1 MNPHVSII
9 WIPYAIVN
17 CRSGEQKVQ
26 LVGGDVGDVGMQG
39 TVLSCLALPIAKTL
53 AIHLHQHY
61 NITKRA
67 NTINTA
73 NTTNT
78 LTDLH
83 LTDFQTALTVIND

>member
-26 LVGGDVGDVGMQG
+26 LVAGDVGMQG

-53 AIHLHQHY
+53 AIHLHQQS

-73 NTTNT
+73 NTANT
-78 LTDLH
+78 LTDVH
-83 LTDFQTALTVIND
+83 LVDFQTALTVIND

>member
-9 WIPYAIVN
+9 WIPYAIVD

-26 LVGGDVGDVGMQG
+26 LAGGDVGDVGMQG

-83 LTDFQTALTVIND
+83 LTDFQTASTVIND

>member
-1 MNPHVSII
+1 MDSI
-9 WIPYAIVN
+9 YAIVD

-53 AIHLHQHY
+53 AIHLHQQS

-67 NTINTA
+67 NTTNSANTA
-73 NTTNT
+73 NT

-83 LTDFQTALTVIND
+83 LTEFQTALTVIND